1 MSKTTKSSKK
11 QAVGYIGCVYGGI
24 MKQGHVRYFVTS
36 EDVEDHFE
44 TFKEHYGSEVRGRYV
59 KTTEQDKFFEEVKEK
74 VSDNHI
80 FGDIYELSVD
90 SSIRAVKEV
99 TGVKKASLLG
109 EDHEDKADKG
119 AETEPEEEVE
129 TKKSKKEAKDVKE
142 SKDKKTS
149 KTETETK
156 TETKQKK
163 VAKKI
168 EVESEDEPSDAEDE
182 GSESEAESE
191 PEEKPKKKAGK
202 KESKDKEEEKPAKTT
217 KAKGKSK

>member
-74 VSDNHI
+74 VADNHI

-99 TGVKKASLLG
+99 TGIKKASLLG

-129 TKKSKKEAKDVKE
+129 TKKSKKDTIKEVKE
-142 SKDKKTS
+142 TKDKKSS
-149 KTETETK
+149 KSDKAE

-168 EVESEDEPSDAEDE
+168 EKVELESEDEPSDAEEESD
-182 GSESEAESE
+182 SEAESE
-191 PEEKPKKKAGK
+191 PEEKPKKKASK
-202 KESKDKEEEKPAKTT
+202 KDKESDEKPSKTT

>member
-59 KTTEQDKFFEEVKEK
+59 KTTEQDKFFEEVKDK

-119 AETEPEEEVE
+119 AETEPEEEV
-129 TKKSKKEAKDVKE
+129 KKSKKEVKESKE
-142 SKDKKTS
+142 SKDKKSS

-156 TETKQKK
+156 SETKQKK

-182 GSESEAESE
+182 DSESEAESE

-202 KESKDKEEEKPAKTT
+202 KESKDKEDEKPAKTT